1 MKVEGRK
8 PNLFEFY
15 AKTHPIL
22 YKDSE
27 RREQRQTKNAVF
39 NVCAMPSRLLAYE
52 KIEKCSIMNGF
63 MRSNVNCLT
72 FGDKHS
78 FVMYLLKCVL
88 KQIPGYYF
96 FEK

>member
-1 MKVEGRK
+1 
-8 PNLFEFY
+8 
-15 AKTHPIL
+15 
-22 YKDSE
+22 
-27 RREQRQTKNAVF
+27 
-39 NVCAMPSRLLAYE
+39 MPSCLLAYE